1 MIMFNKELLK
11 RQLQYAEREE
21 KLNKEIDSAKCPIC
35 GSNLK
40 MRFHQGGGDSIV
52 IPFWAEIKCKSC
64 GMFSKKI
71 ERNSYESYH
80 WNYDGSDEIALKEEV
95 WHSVMN
101 YCKR

>member
-1 MIMFNKELLK
+1 MFDKELLK
-11 RQLQYAEREE
+11 RQMRCAEREE
-21 KLNKEIDSAKCPIC
+21 KLNKEIALAKCPIC
-35 GSNLK
+35 GGDLEMN
-40 MRFHQGGGDSIV
+40 FHKGGGDSIV

-64 GMFSKKI
+64 GIFSKKV

-95 WHSVMN
+95 WYSVMR